1 VISARLAEALR
12 YVFSRGVLRRNL
24 FIALVVGT
32 LLSAA
37 NQWDVV
43 LREPMSA
50 RLGAKIFFNFVIPFV
65 VSSVSAVLNRK
76 G

>member
-1 VISARLAEALR
+1 VNDSGFAEALR
-12 YVFSRGVLRRNL
+12 YVFSNGVLRRNL

-32 LLSAA
+32 LLSVA
-37 NQWDVV
+37 NQLDVV

-50 RLGAKIFFNFVIPFV
+50 RLSLKIIFNFIIPFV
-65 VSSVSAVLNRK
+65 VSSVSAMLNRR

>member
-1 VISARLAEALR
+1 MNTAALSDALR
-12 YVFSRGVLRRNL
+12 YIFSRGVLRRNL
-24 FIALVVGT
+24 LIALVVGT

-50 RLGAKIFFNFVIPFV
+50 RLGAKIFFNYLVPFT
-65 VSSVSAVLNRK
+65 VSSVSAALNRR

>member
-1 VISARLAEALR
+1 MNRAATAEALR

-24 FIALVVGT
+24 LIALVVGT

-65 VSSVSAVLNRK
+65 VSSVSAALNRK

>member
-1 VISARLAEALR
+1 MASLADALC
-12 YVFSRGVLRRNL
+12 YVFNPAVLRRNL
-24 FIALVVGT
+24 LIALVVGT

-50 RLGAKIFFNFVIPFV
+50 RLGAKLFFNFVIPFA
-65 VSSVSAVLNRK
+65 VSSVSAALNRK
-76 G
+76 GT

>member
-1 VISARLAEALR
+1 MNASGFAEALR
-12 YVFSRGVLRRNL
+12 YVFRPPVVQRNL
-24 FIALVVGT
+24 CIALVVGA

-37 NQWDVV
+37 NQLDVV

-50 RLGAKIFFNFVIPFV
+50 RLGAKIFFNFLIPFI
-65 VSSVSAVLNRK
+65 VSSASAALNRK